1 MKKAGTKKS
10 SSKKATAKSNPFAD
24 RKTISSTKGKKS
36 SGKSTAVSDKK
47 QSKFSREV
55 HLIILLFICLSLMLS
70 LYFDSFGIVGKIIK
84 GFFTGFL
91 GSVNFVIPVFMSG
104 AACSV

>member
-36 SGKSTAVSDKK
+36 SGKIKEMT
-47 QSKFSREV
+47 REK
-55 HLIILLFICLSLMLS
+55 S
-70 LYFDSFGIVGKIIK
+70 
-84 GFFTGFL
+84 
-91 GSVNFVIPVFMSG
+91 
-104 AACSV
+104 